1 MRKLAFLAI
10 LLEVYAKVRTIPP
23 ECDPHQIL
31 LDEQQRC
38 REELEKHN
46 ATGSVDSGP
55 GCPGMWDMLNCW
67 PHAQLGE
74 TVSQPCPTFLHTK
87 GEPGEIYRNCTSH
100 GWTDSFPPH
109 DIACENAF
117 DTFSFPGETAET
129 HLYFLYVKTM
139 YTVGYAISLISLSIA
154 ISILC
159 FFRKLHCTRNYI
171 HIQLFLSFILRAAFI
186 FIKDSV
192 LFSTEDFYHCNSY
205 PVSCKLVLLF
215 SHYCIMA
222 NYSWLLVEGHYL
234 HALIRVSFSKRLYFW
249 CYMLLGWGAPS
260 VVIVAWG
267 LAKYLHEDEGCWE
280 TRKYDWIWWIL
291 RLPVLLFITINLL
304 FFLSIIKILVG
315 KLRKPD
321 VHGNAFSQYKKLVKS
336 TFLLVSLFGLHYIL
350 FAFLPDKVN
359 DLTYKIW
366 NFVELALSSTQGFV
380 VAVLYCFLNGEVQ
393 HEFRRKWRRW
403 KLRELHRGARQHH
416 GSMSQSGAP
425 LTQVSLFPRG
435 PTACSSSS
443 V

>member
-55 GCPGMWDMLNCW
+55 
-67 PHAQLGE
+67 
-74 TVSQPCPTFLHTK
+74 

>member
-1 MRKLAFLAI
+1 
-10 LLEVYAKVRTIPP
+10 
-23 ECDPHQIL
+23 
-31 LDEQQRC
+31 
-38 REELEKHN
+38 
-46 ATGSVDSGP
+46 
-55 GCPGMWDMLNCW
+55 MWW
-67 PHAQLGE
+67 YY
-74 TVSQPCPTFLHTK
+74 
-87 GEPGEIYRNCTSH
+87 IYVFSLNCTSH

-117 DTFSFPGETAET
+117 DTFSFPGEPFSLFSFLFSFQTAET

-380 VAVLYCFLNGEVQ
+380 VAVLYCFLNGEVSYLL
-393 HEFRRKWRRW
+393 HFSSRW
-403 KLRELHRGARQHH
+403 IMKHH
-416 GSMSQSGAP
+416 
-425 LTQVSLFPRG
+425 
-435 PTACSSSS
+435 S
-443 V
+443 VCF